1 MHAILGILILVA
13 LAWVLSENRKA
24 ISWRFVIIGVTV
36 QFILAGLFIHS
47 TWLSA
52 ALVGINQFV
61 NAVGEASTAGT
72 IFLFGYLGGGEF
84 PVNSV
89 SESPYLFA
97 FRVLPQVIVF
107 SVVVALLWHWRL
119 LPAIVQ
125 ALSWA
130 LRRTL
135 QVSGT
140 LGTAGAASL
149 FLGMIE
155 TPMVIRAYLTQMTRA
170 EFFAVMALGMST
182 VAGSVMILFAAL
194 LGDLIDGVVGHIVGA
209 SMINAVGALYLSRL
223 FIPETQVI
231 ETDKLVLTLKYES
244 SMDALTKGTQD
255 GLSMAVNIGA
265 MLLVLISFVALGN
278 MILSGV
284 TGDQALT
291 FELILGKLFAPLAWL
306 IGLPW
311 SEAGSAGAFLGTK
324 LVLNE
329 VIAYVQFSASAE
341 LFSERSQMIMLYAL
355 CGFANLGS
363 LGILLGGL
371 SVLVPER
378 KSEYLVIAPKSVVCG
393 TLVNLI
399 TGAIVGL
406 VYLI

>member
-1 MHAILGILILVA
+1 MHAILGILTLVA
-13 LAWVLSENRKA
+13 LAWALSENRKA
-24 ISWRFVIIGVTV
+24 ISWRFVIIGITV
-36 QFILAGLFIHS
+36 QFILAGLFLHS

-61 NAVGEASTAGT
+61 SAVGEASTAGT
-72 IFLFGYLGGGEF
+72 TFLFGYLGGGEF

-223 FIPETQVI
+223 FIPEKQVI

-278 MILSGV
+278 IILSGV
-284 TGDQALT
+284 TGDQTLT

-311 SEAGSAGAFLGTK
+311 SEAGFAGALLGTK

-378 KSEYLVIAPKSVVCG
+378 KNEYLVIAPKSVVCG

-399 TGAIVGL
+399 TGAIIGL

>member
-1 MHAILGILILVA
+1 MHAILGILTLVA
-13 LAWVLSENRKA
+13 LAWALSENRKA
-24 ISWRFVIIGVTV
+24 ISWSFVIIGITV
-36 QFILAGLFIHS
+36 QFILAGLFLHS

-61 NAVGEASTAGT
+61 SAVGEASTAGT

-182 VAGSVMILFAAL
+182 VAGPVMILFAAL
-194 LGDLIDGVVGHIVGA
+194 LGDLIDDVVGHIVGA

-278 MILSGV
+278 IILSGV
-284 TGDQALT
+284 TGDQTLT

-311 SEAGSAGAFLGTK
+311 SEAGFAGALFGTK

-341 LFSERSQMIMLYAL
+341 LFSERSRMIILYAL

-378 KSEYLVIAPKSVVCG
+378 KNEYLVIAPKSVVCG

-399 TGAIVGL
+399 TGAIIGL